1 LDAQI
6 SQASVEVENAE
17 VNLGYTKV
25 RAPIDGTVVA
35 VVTKAGQTL
44 NTAQSAPTIVT
55 LAQLDT
61 MRVKIQIS
69 EADIGRVRIGQ
80 QVRFTIMGSPNNPIS
95 AKLEQIEP
103 APTTIAADP
112 TAGTGTSS
120 IQGAQAVYYNGLFN
134 TPNADG
140 HLRPL
145 MTASVRIVVG
155 KAQDVPLVP
164 WSALASRD
172 DEGRY
177 RVRVR
182 LPSGT
187 TVEKQVTVGLS
198 DKINSQVID
207 GLSIG
212 DEVIIPADGEI
223 SADSDTV
230 MM

>member
-1 LDAQI
+1 
-6 SQASVEVENAE
+6 
-17 VNLGYTKV
+17 
-25 RAPIDGTVVA
+25 
-35 VVTKAGQTL
+35 
-44 NTAQSAPTIVT
+44 
-55 LAQLDT
+55 
-61 MRVKIQIS
+61 M
-69 EADIGRVRIGQ
+69 
-80 QVRFTIMGSPNNPIS
+80 
-95 AKLEQIEP
+95 
-103 APTTIAADP
+103 
-112 TAGTGTSS
+112 
-120 IQGAQAVYYNGLFN
+120 
-134 TPNADG
+134 
-140 HLRPL
+140 
-145 MTASVRIVVG
+145 G

-172 DEGRY
+172 VEGRY

-187 TVEKQVTVGLS
+187 TVEKRVTVGLS